1 MPISLQTRL
10 LRVLESGEV
19 SPLGSGK
26 AVKVNLQIIAATNQ
40 RLHEKV
46 ADGTFREDLFFRLAG
61 MIVNIPPLRE
71 REDRAQ
77 LIETILE
84 SVVGADDLPEMK
96 PAAWKK
102 LLDYSWPGNVRELKH
117 VLHRASLFAEDGVIK
132 PSDITLPFEN
142 RIKTI
147 SERLEVPVL
156 KVPDMPPQ
164 RRTGELGDD
173 SSPVVGNGGQ
183 LNGSHEFVN
192 LDARQALANLE
203 GQTIQAALSS
213 HGNQI
218 DRAAKA
224 LGMSKATLYRK
235 IKRYGIR
242 TA

>member
-1 MPISLQTRL
+1 
-10 LRVLESGEV
+10 
-19 SPLGSGK
+19 
-26 AVKVNLQIIAATNQ
+26 
-40 RLHEKV
+40 
-46 ADGTFREDLFFRLAG
+46 
-61 MIVNIPPLRE
+61 
-71 REDRAQ
+71 
-77 LIETILE
+77 
-84 SVVGADDLPEMK
+84 MK

-102 LLDYSWPGNVRELKH
+102 LLDYSWPGNVRELRH
-117 VLHRASLFAEDGVIK
+117 VLYRASLFAEDGVIK

-147 SERLEVPVL
+147 SERLEVPAI
-156 KVPDMPPQ
+156 KDASTFISPA
-164 RRTGELGDD
+164 GELEIE
-173 SSPVVGNGGQ
+173 SSVVAIASQ
-183 LNGSHEFVN
+183 ACSAHEFVN

-242 TA
+242 AS

>member
-1 MPISLQTRL
+1 
-10 LRVLESGEV
+10 
-19 SPLGSGK
+19 
-26 AVKVNLQIIAATNQ
+26 
-40 RLHEKV
+40 
-46 ADGTFREDLFFRLAG
+46 

-77 LIETILE
+77 LIETVLE

-147 SERLEVPVL
+147 SERLVVPVL
-156 KVPDMPPQ
+156 KAPDMPSHS
-164 RRTGELGDD
+164 RAGELEDD
-173 SSPVVGNGGQ
+173 PSPVAVNGNQ
-183 LNGSHEFVN
+183 FSGSHEFVN